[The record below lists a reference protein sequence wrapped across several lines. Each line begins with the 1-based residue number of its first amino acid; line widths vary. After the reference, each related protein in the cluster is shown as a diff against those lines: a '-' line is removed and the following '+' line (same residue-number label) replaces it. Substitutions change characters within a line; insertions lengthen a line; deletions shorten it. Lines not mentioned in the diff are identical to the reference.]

1 MVDRKVQR
9 EEWGQ
14 DRPVTLVRLISLLC
28 MSLSSPWLLSN
39 RHAHN
44 ENVKRK
50 NEEGTK
56 TQNNIATQQHNEA
69 IEYEKKFKPECEKL
83 MKETPGKKWN
93 GCEQFQH
100 QTPPYRSKDK
110 SEVACSCARRGTKW
124 CTKEGKAIKNNN
136 AQNRQDCD
144 AETRNYDSGNC
155 GAGRT
160 YKLPTFMPCIN
171 PFDGDCKKR
180 REAAYK
186 KCDELAGKLDSCRAR
201 KLCYFKETCLP
212 QSYCTCPTR
221 CHILGT

>member
-1 MVDRKVQR
+1 MCK
-9 EEWGQ
+9 
-14 DRPVTLVRLISLLC
+14 TSLRRR
-28 MSLSSPWLLSN
+28 W
-39 RHAHN
+39 R
-44 ENVKRK
+44 
-50 NEEGTK
+50 
-56 TQNNIATQQHNEA
+56 A
-69 IEYEKKFKPECEKL
+69 IFY
-83 MKETPGKKWN
+83 TW
-93 GCEQFQH
+93 
-100 QTPPYRSKDK
+100 Y
-110 SEVACSCARRGTKW
+110 
-124 CTKEGKAIKNNN
+124 CTGKAIKNNN

>member
-1 MVDRKVQR
+1 MQSCLCPNYSLCLFYTDHASKGRA
-9 EEWGQ
+9 
-14 DRPVTLVRLISLLC
+14 RPCARPEC
-28 MSLSSPWLLSN
+28 
-39 RHAHN
+39 N

-56 TQNNIATQQHNEA
+56 TQNNIATQQHNEE